1 MTVPRSVLV
10 VGAGVAGLAAARR
23 LAGEG
28 YQVCVAERS
37 EVIGGRLATRRLG
50 TAVLDDG
57 AQFFTVRHAE
67 LGEVAARWIARGVS
81 REWCRGFR
89 QPADGHPRY
98 VGSSGMIDLAEDLA
112 SGLDVVTS
120 VRIDALSAGESGGW
134 VARTDQGATLDA
146 DAVLLTAPA
155 PVALGLLGQ
164 LASPQAIGAL
174 RAISYTPTLGLLAV
188 LDESPA
194 IPPPGGL
201 QLDGD
206 PISWIADNQAKGI
219 SPLPAVTIH
228 IAPKAS
234 SQWWDLGPEEAIS
247 AVLDAARPWIGPRDP
262 LGSSL
267 SRWTHAAPEVLHSQR
282 YLVAVD
288 GDRPVVCAGDAF
300 GEPRV
305 EGAYL
310 SGLAAAGAIADRLGR
325 PDSRPRPRS

>member
-1 MTVPRSVLV
+1 MTTPSSVLV
-10 VGAGVAGLAAARR
+10 VGAGIAGLAAARK

-28 YQVCVAERS
+28 YQVRVAERS

-50 TAVLDDG
+50 TAVVDDG

-67 LGEVAARWIARGVS
+67 LEEVAARWIARGVS

-89 QPADGHPRY
+89 QPTDGHPRY
-98 VGSSGMIDLAEDLA
+98 VGSSGMADLAEDLA
-112 SGLDVVTS
+112 TELDVVTS
-120 VRIDALSAGESGGW
+120 VRIDALSAGARGGW
-134 VARTDQGATLDA
+134 VARTDQGVTLDA
-146 DAVLLTAPA
+146 DAVLLTPPA
-155 PVALGLLGQ
+155 PVTLGLLGK
-164 LASPQAIGAL
+164 LASPEALGAL
-174 RAISYTPTLGLLAV
+174 RAISYAPTLGVLAV
-188 LDESPA
+188 LDEPPA

-219 SPLPAVTIH
+219 SPVPAVTVH

-234 SQWWDLGPEEAIS
+234 TQWWDLSADEALS
-247 AVLDAARPWIGPRDP
+247 AVLDAARPWIGLREP
-262 LGSSL
+262 LVASL
-267 SRWTHAAPEVLHSQR
+267 SRWTHAAPEVLHPQR
-282 YLVAVD
+282 YLVAVE
-288 GDRPVVCAGDAF
+288 GDQPVVCAGDAF

-310 SGLAAAGAIADRLGR
+310 SGLAAAGAVADRLGR